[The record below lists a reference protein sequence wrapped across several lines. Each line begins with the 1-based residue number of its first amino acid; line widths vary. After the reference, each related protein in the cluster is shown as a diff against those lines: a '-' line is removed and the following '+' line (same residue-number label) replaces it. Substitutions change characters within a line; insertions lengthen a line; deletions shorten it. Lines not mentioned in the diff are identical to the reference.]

1 MLYSFSIIQ
10 NKKEVKFKKKEK
22 TQTCTTADIQQCFGV
37 ARLDKILN
45 YCVQHLCTRSVQ
57 LEEALWGDAKSV
69 AQYLL
74 IDVGVPKKMLQC
86 EVCPASYVSEN
97 KMEKLGETPLRLCTK
112 NQTFKNGIK
121 KEIQP
126 CLHAVLEYTFL
137 KNMLKVV
144 LLPMLKMCQLFCFI

>member
-1 MLYSFSIIQ
+1 M
-10 NKKEVKFKKKEK
+10 
-22 TQTCTTADIQQCFGV
+22 
-37 ARLDKILN
+37 
-45 YCVQHLCTRSVQ
+45 
-57 LEEALWGDAKSV
+57 
-69 AQYLL
+69 
-74 IDVGVPKKMLQC
+74 GVPKKMLQC

-121 KEIQP
+121 KEIQS